1 MFEAEKILWKGLL
14 DLRKYMKAL
23 LIYHLN
29 QLKVI
34 KECLRQFILK
44 QVQNRTLKNHPKDID
59 FEDFKSTPIRK
70 SSYARRSANMK
81 LKHNYLENP
90 FKSSDTI
97 DDYRYNIKG
106 DMQVLESIMV
116 CNQIYIF

>member
-1 MFEAEKILWKGLL
+1 MERTPRSKKIHESVIDISSKPIESHKGMSPPV
-14 DLRKYMKAL
+14 YT
-23 LIYHLN
+23 
-29 QLKVI
+29 
-34 KECLRQFILK
+34 ETSP
-44 QVQNRTLKNHPKDID
+44 NRTLKNHPKDID
-59 FEDFKSTPIRK
+59 FEDFKSTPVRK